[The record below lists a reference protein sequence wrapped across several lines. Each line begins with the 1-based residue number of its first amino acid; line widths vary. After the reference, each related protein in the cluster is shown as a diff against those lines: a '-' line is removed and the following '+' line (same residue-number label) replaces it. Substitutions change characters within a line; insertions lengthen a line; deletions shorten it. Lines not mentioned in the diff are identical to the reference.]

1 MRNMNLIKLSL
12 SMQLISNRINNFQLQ
27 YTSIKIKNK
36 LKKRFLKQKK
46 LIVESLTGMLMV
58 LESSIFSPQIAMFLF
73 QVSLEISQM
82 RSQQL
87 LAKLRDSMS
96 CLQQL
101 SLSALR
107 MIREE
112 SIDFILSTIMIIQEQ
127 TKRILRFML
136 ALKTQRAML
145 QQWIKLAA
153 PYT

>member
-1 MRNMNLIKLSL
+1 MKNWNLIKLSL
-12 SMQLISNRINNFQLQ
+12 SMQLISNRINKFQLQ
-27 YTSIKIKNK
+27 FTSIKINK
-36 LKKRFLKQKK
+36 LKKRFIKQKK
-46 LIVESLTGMLMV
+46 LIVDSLSGTLKV
-58 LESSIFSPQIAMFLF
+58 LESGIFSPQTAMLLF

-87 LAKLRDSMS
+87 LAKLKDSMS

-101 SLSALR
+101 SLSVLR

-112 SIDFILSTIMIIQEQ
+112 SIDFILSIIMIIQGQ

-136 ALKTQRAML
+136 AQKTQRAIL

>member
-12 SMQLISNRINNFQLQ
+12 SMQLISNRINKFQLQ
-27 YTSIKIKNK
+27 FTSIKINK
-36 LKKRFLKQKK
+36 LKKRFIKQKK
-46 LIVESLTGMLMV
+46 LIVESLSGTLKV
-58 LESSIFSPQIAMFLF
+58 LETSIFSPQTAMFLF

-82 RSQQL
+82 RIQQL

-101 SLSALR
+101 SLSVLR

-145 QQWIKLAA
+145 QQWIKQAA